1 VHGFVNVGGAK
12 MSKTVGNVVDP
23 NEIIDQYGLDAFR
36 YFFSRHIPTQ
46 DDGDFTWEKFETAY
60 NTELGNDLGNLVQ
73 RVASMIT
80 RYQSGVI
87 GDAPQGEHDMQ
98 PYRLAM
104 ESLDF
109 NKAMDEIWVTVRSL
123 NQYLESVKPWEIAKR
138 REKEPEA
145 EAHLAEVLAH
155 AVGTLLQIA
164 DLLVPFLPGTAETIH
179 KMFESGVVQTTPVL
193 YPKVY
198 QHTPDPRAPKA

>member
-1 VHGFVNVGGAK
+1 
-12 MSKTVGNVVDP
+12 
-23 NEIIDQYGLDAFR
+23 
-36 YFFSRHIPTQ
+36 
-46 DDGDFTWEKFETAY
+46 
-60 NTELGNDLGNLVQ
+60 
-73 RVASMIT
+73 
-80 RYQSGVI
+80 
-87 GDAPQGEHDMQ
+87 
-98 PYRLAM
+98 M

-109 NKAMDEIWVTVRSL
+109 NKAVDEIWVTVRSL

-164 DLLVPFLPGTAETIH
+164 DLLVPFLPSTAETIH

-198 QHTPDPRAPKA
+198 QHTPDPRAPKV